1 MDYTQPTSYRHQH
14 PANAPAQ
21 QQQGTHTEDS
31 QPQLDARQQ
40 GTEESKLKDAWR
52 TDSSSSSKMKKT
64 VPSHGILKDL
74 IDAHDLTAL
83 KDALAFSSTQLL
95 NSLNPDTG
103 KTPLMMAVETGSI
116 DMVKAFIEC
125 KGVDISIRSADGCT
139 ALHLACEKGDGLIT
153 DALLEAGAD
162 PDTVDNTKDTP
173 LMAACYSG
181 NLNVIAAIVKRI
193 PRESLNRCDDSG
205 KTALSWA
212 TENGNRHVVEY
223 LLYSGADPNRMDDK
237 GWTPCFYTATAKIP
251 SDEKIAMLKTL
262 AKFKANLWHEL
273 PNHDNL
279 FSLILDTDDVD
290 TLKYVISQ
298 KVKYNKPEDPINYA
312 ARKGLKNAC
321 YFLIQNN
328 YPKETRDMRNYTPLM
343 NAALNNHWEI
353 VEMLLQAGAQSEYKE
368 SFTWTALDIATFFGF
383 DMVAAR
389 ILIHG
394 GPIIHIIPATL
405 KLLVQLA
412 IKHENWEIISALQS
426 KIIYDKESSLLHLE
440 DHWPSEDETQKKS

>member
-1 MDYTQPTSYRHQH
+1 MDVTPPPSPRYQKPV
-14 PANAPAQ
+14 NAPAQ

-40 GTEESKLKDAWR
+40 GTEESKLKEAWR
-52 TDSSSSSKMKKT
+52 TDSSSSSKMKKP

-103 KTPLMMAVETGSI
+103 KTPLMMAAETGSI

-153 DALLEAGAD
+153 DALLEVGAD

-193 PRESLNRCDDSG
+193 PRESLNRCDNSG

-237 GWTPCFYTATAKIP
+237 GWTPCFYTATAKTP

-290 TLKYVISQ
+290 TLMYVRSQ
-298 KVKYNKPEDPINYA
+298 KVKYNKPEDPINCA

-328 YPKETRDMRNYTPLM
+328 YPKETRDIHGYTPLM
-343 NAALNNHWEI
+343 LAAQTNQWEI
-353 VEMLLQAGAQSEYKE
+353 VEMLLQSGAQSDCKNE
-368 SFTWTALDIATFFGF
+368 FRQTALDLAALFGC
-383 DMVAAR
+383 DMAAAR
-389 ILIHG
+389 ILLHSGPVIHTT
-394 GPIIHIIPATL
+394 PEVL
-405 KLLVQLA
+405 KLLIQLA
-412 IKHENWEIISALQS
+412 IKNKNWEIISALQS
-426 KIIYDKESSLLHLE
+426 KIIHDKESSLLHLE